1 MKIHTNLK
9 KKHLKNRFL
18 LNKPVLTAFLS
29 QIFDFYANPGER
41 ERENKLTQ
49 TLPKTQTIL
58 SKQSQDQAEEG
69 SA

>member
-41 ERENKLTQ
+41 EREREQAYANA
-49 TLPKTQTIL
+49 
-58 SKQSQDQAEEG
+58 SKDANDIE
-69 SA
+69 